1 MQVQTPE
8 PLGWITKLI
17 TSLQWPVIVLAAFWL
32 GKTMS
37 KLEVR
42 VLQAEKNMKDMIER
56 HLPHIHKALAE
67 LKEGVMEIRGLLTG
81 RR

>member
-1 MQVQTPE
+1 
-8 PLGWITKLI
+8 
-17 TSLQWPVIVLAAFWL
+17 VLAAFWL

-56 HLPHIHKALAE
+56 HLPHIHKALGE
-67 LKEGVMEIRGLLTG
+67 IKETLASIQGMLTG
-81 RR
+81 RRD